1 MTVNDET
8 HWQNSNISISLLT
21 LLLTCY
27 WLGEH
32 KDDTDTANYVILP
45 SNSEVKLSPPNL
57 LISAQCIPRMKF
69 VRSSFMKSAILVSIS
84 KVFPLLLLFW
94 LRIPQAANEMPPRG
108 FLPRDYRASA
118 TRASSLCV
126 WIFNVA
132 EYPILRIFF
141 SSHEQDC
148 HRLSG

>member
-1 MTVNDET
+1 MTGNDET
-8 HWQNSNISISLLT
+8 HWQISNIPISLLS
-21 LLLTCY
+21 LLSTCY
-27 WLGEH
+27 RPREH

-45 SNSEVKLSPPNL
+45 SNSKVEFSPPNL

-84 KVFPLLLLFW
+84 KAFPLLLLFW
-94 LRIPQAANEMPPRG
+94 LRIPQGANKMQPRRR

-118 TRASSLCV
+118 NRASSLCV

-132 EYPILRIFF
+132 EYPILRIFVF
-141 SSHEQDC
+141 LAMS
-148 HRLSG
+148 RTVLS